1 MIISLLKGGL
11 GNQLY
16 QYASAKALAEKNKT
30 SIWLDLS
37 FLNKDIPNATKRN
50 FDLHYF
56 SLIKS
61 KDVKV
66 INDSNL
72 RLPKKI
78 IQKVAV
84 KALKKVILEYVE
96 TGNHFNADFFK
107 SNRSVAIDGYFQSYK
122 YFDFLRHQ
130 LFHDFQLIEPL
141 DDRNLKALELILSCN
156 SVCIHVRRGDYVS
169 LQNANE
175 FHGLC
180 DLNYYMEAMTIIH
193 SKIQNPHFFI
203 FSDDIPWC
211 RSQFNETNISFV
223 NVNNSDNAH
232 LDLNLMKNCKNFIIA
247 NSSFS
252 WWGAW
257 LAENKNKIVIAPKK
271 WFAEEDSKIDDRIP
285 IEWTCI

>member
-1 MIISLLKGGL
+1 MIIVLLKGGL

-16 QYASAKALAEKNKT
+16 QYASARALAEKNKT

-37 FLNKDIPNATKRN
+37 FLNKNTPNTTKRN
-50 FDLHYF
+50 FELHHF
-56 SLIKS
+56 SLIES
-61 KDVKV
+61 KQVKV

-72 RLPKKI
+72 NLLKKT
-78 IQKVAV
+78 IQKAAV

-96 TGNHFNADFFK
+96 NSSHFSANFFK
-107 SNRSVAIDGYFQSYK
+107 SDRSVAIDGYFQSYK

-130 LFHDFQLIEPL
+130 LFHDFQLVEPL
-141 DDRNLKALELILSCN
+141 DDRNLEALASILSCN

-169 LQNANE
+169 LQTANE

-180 DLNYYMEAMTIIH
+180 DLSYYREAITIIH
-193 SKIQNPHFFI
+193 SKIENPHFFI
-203 FSDDIPWC
+203 FSDDMPWC
-211 RSQFNETNISFV
+211 RSHLNEANISFV
-223 NVNNSDNAH
+223 DVNNSDNAY
-232 LDLNLMKNCKNFIIA
+232 LDLNLMKNCKHFIIA

-271 WFAEEDSKIDDRIP
+271 WFAEEDSNIEDRIP
-285 IEWTCI
+285 PEWTCI

>member
-1 MIISLLKGGL
+1 MIIALLKGGL

-16 QYASAKALAEKNKT
+16 QYASARALAEKNKT

-37 FLNKDIPNATKRN
+37 FLNKETPSITKRN
-50 FDLHYF
+50 FELHHF
-56 SLIKS
+56 SLIES

-66 INDSNL
+66 INNNDL
-72 RLPKKI
+72 KLPKKI

-84 KALKKVILEYVE
+84 KALKKAILEYVE
-96 TGNHFNADFFK
+96 DDNHFNANFFK

-122 YFDFLRHQ
+122 YFDFIRHQ
-130 LFHDFQLIEPL
+130 LFYDFQLVEPL
-141 DDRNLKALELILSCN
+141 DERNLEALVSILSCN

-169 LQNANE
+169 LQAANE

-180 DLNYYMEAMTIIH
+180 DFNYYREAITIIH
-193 SKIQNPHFFI
+193 SRIENPHFYI

-211 RSQFNETNISFV
+211 RSHFDEANISFIDA
-223 NVNNSDNAH
+223 NNSDNAH
-232 LDLNLMKNCKNFIIA
+232 LDLNLMKNCKHFIIA

-271 WFAEEDSKIDDRIP
+271 WFAEEDSNIEDRIP
-285 IEWTCI
+285 PEWLVI